1 MSDFDLQRILAGVV
15 AKFGVKN
22 LGELDFAKLAEFL
35 PENLEVEQVEQV
47 LDALFDLSNIDDQI
61 YKSSITEDEA
71 GSSQYDEVT
80 NSLAGYIL
88 QLKNIVPLENFEEQD
103 LIDMAEQGSSDARN
117 RLIES
122 YLPMVLNIAREKG
135 HKRDEILEFIQ
146 EGNIAL
152 IQAVESYSMEGNSS
166 LRDYSRWRVR
176 KAIVK
181 SQRQQEQLIK
191 LPKKITLFFQKF
203 KETCDELY
211 RRSNRA
217 PELEEI
223 ATRMKMDIELVR
235 KNLTL
240 GSNLIAE
247 GDDVTSEDAAFM
259 RYLTDFKT
267 LDDFAVQ
274 NFHLLRNNIKK
285 NLDLLSPVEQEILR
299 LFYDLDEKGSR
310 LDVFE
315 IADELGLKTKHVEDL
330 KTAAITKVHQGSAE
344 V

>member
-15 AKFGVKN
+15 AKFGVKK
-22 LGELDFAKLAEFL
+22 LGELDFAKLAEVL
-35 PENLEVEQVEQV
+35 PENLEVEQVEEV

-61 YKSSITEDEA
+61 YELPIKENEA
-71 GSSQYDEVT
+71 HSSQYDEVT

-103 LIDMAEQGSSDARN
+103 LIDMAEQGNRDARN
-117 RLIES
+117 RLIEA

-152 IQAVESYSMEGNSS
+152 IQAVESYSMDGNSG

-191 LPKKITLFFQKF
+191 LPKAITLFFQKF
-203 KETCDELY
+203 KETCDELH

-223 ATRMKMDIELVR
+223 ATRMNMDIELVR

-240 GSNLIAE
+240 GSTLMAE
-247 GDDVTSEDAAFM
+247 GDNVTSEDAAFM
-259 RYLTDFKT
+259 RYLKDFKT
-267 LDDFAVQ
+267 LDDFAIQ
-274 NFHLLRNNIKK
+274 KFHLLRNNIKK

-330 KTAAITKVHQGSAE
+330 KTAAITKVHQGSVE

>member
-15 AKFGVKN
+15 AKFGVKTP
-22 LGELDFAKLAEFL
+22 GELDFAKLAEVL
-35 PENLEVEQVEQV
+35 PENLEVEQVEEV

-61 YKSSITEDEA
+61 YELPIKENEA
-71 GSSQYDEVT
+71 QSSQYDEVT

-88 QLKNIVPLENFEEQD
+88 QLKKIVPLENFEEQD
-103 LIDMAEQGSSDARN
+103 LIDMAEQGSRDARN
-117 RLIES
+117 RLVEA

-152 IQAVESYSMEGNSS
+152 IQAVESYSMDGNSS

-191 LPKKITLFFQKF
+191 LPKAITLFFQKF

-223 ATRMKMDIELVR
+223 ATRMNMDIELVR

-240 GSNLIAE
+240 GSTLMAE
-247 GDDVTSEDAAFM
+247 GDNVTSEDAAFM
-259 RYLTDFKT
+259 RYLKDFKT
-267 LDDFAVQ
+267 LDDFAIQ
-274 NFHLLRNNIKK
+274 KFHLLRNNIKK

-299 LFYDLDEKGSR
+299 LFYDLDDKGSR

-330 KTAAITKVHQGSAE
+330 KTAAITKVHQGSVE

>member
-1 MSDFDLQRILAGVV
+1 MSEFDLQRVLAGVV
-15 AKFGVKN
+15 SKFGIKN
-22 LGELDFAKLAEFL
+22 LGELDFSRLAEVL
-35 PENLEVEQVEQV
+35 PPDLDVEQVEQV
-47 LDALFDLSNIDDQI
+47 LDALFDLTNIDEEVYESALAEEKTD
-61 YKSSITEDEA
+61 
-71 GSSQYDEVT
+71 GCRYDEVT

-88 QLKNIVPLENFEEQD
+88 QLKNINPVENFEEQD
-103 LIDMAEQGSSDARN
+103 LIDLAEQGSQDARN

-135 HKRDEILEFIQ
+135 RKREEILEFIQ

-152 IQAVESYSMEGNSS
+152 IQAVESYSMDGSSS

-191 LPKKITLFFQKF
+191 LPKTITLFFQKF

-223 ATRMKMDIELVR
+223 ATRMNMDIELVR

-240 GSNLIAE
+240 GSTLMSE
-247 GDDVTSEDAAFM
+247 GDNLTSEDAAFM
-259 RYLTDFKT
+259 RYLKDF
-267 LDDFAVQ
+267 
-274 NFHLLRNNIKK
+274 
-285 NLDLLSPVEQEILR
+285 
-299 LFYDLDEKGSR
+299 
-310 LDVFE
+310 
-315 IADELGLKTKHVEDL
+315 
-330 KTAAITKVHQGSAE
+330 
-344 V
+344 

>member
-1 MSDFDLQRILAGVV
+1 MSEFDLQRVLAGVV
-15 AKFGVKN
+15 SKFGIKR
-22 LGELDFAKLAEFL
+22 LGELDFSRLAEVL
-35 PENLEVEQVEQV
+35 PPDLEVEQVEQV
-47 LDALFDLSNIDDQI
+47 LDALFDLSNIDEETLEASVTDEQ
-61 YKSSITEDEA
+61 TEV
-71 GSSQYDEVT
+71 SRYDEVT

-88 QLKNIVPLENFEEQD
+88 QLKHMTPLENFEEQD
-103 LIDMAEQGSSDARN
+103 LIDLAEQGNQGARN

-135 HKRDEILEFIQ
+135 RKREEILEFIQ

-152 IQAVESYSMEGNSS
+152 IQAVESYNPEGNSS

-176 KAIVK
+176 KAIVR

-191 LPKKITLFFQKF
+191 LPKTITLFFQKF

-223 ATRMKMDIELVR
+223 ATRMNMDIESVR

-240 GSNLIAE
+240 GSTLMSE
-247 GDDVTSEDAAFM
+247 GDNLTSEDAAFM
-259 RYLTDFKT
+259 RYLKEFQT
-267 LDDFAVQ
+267 LDDHAVQ
-274 NFHLLRNNIKK
+274 TFHLLRNNIKK
-285 NLDLLSPVEQEILR
+285 NLDLLSPVEKEILT

-315 IADELGLKTKHVEDL
+315 IADELGLRTKHVEDL
-330 KTAAITKVHQGSAE
+330 KTAAITKVHQGSIE
-344 V
+344 G